1 MKLLLLFFSLTI
13 HKLTFSQVNIFGTYE
28 LKNSLADYRTFGAIL
43 ILNCDYTY
51 TVSDS
56 IAKHWGTW
64 KLKENET
71 LILDIDTMAANGRVE
86 KYSAKVYYN
95 IINGQISLAEREYSK
110 KAYRADISQG
120 NESLKANNI
129 PFRFHYSN
137 ENYGK
142 WRKGTM
148 SLYYEKRQSFM
159 CK

>member
-71 LILDIDTMAANGRVE
+71 LILNIDSMAANGKIE
-86 KYSAKVYYN
+86 KYSAKVYYK
-95 IINGQISLAEREYSK
+95 IINGQFSLAEREYSK
-110 KAYRADISQG
+110 KACRTDLAKI
-120 NESLKANNI
+120 NEAYKANNF
-129 PFRFHYSN
+129 PFRFYYSK
-137 ENYGK
+137 ENYEK
-142 WRKGTM
+142 WRKGKRC
-148 SLYYEKRQSFM
+148 LYYEKRESFM